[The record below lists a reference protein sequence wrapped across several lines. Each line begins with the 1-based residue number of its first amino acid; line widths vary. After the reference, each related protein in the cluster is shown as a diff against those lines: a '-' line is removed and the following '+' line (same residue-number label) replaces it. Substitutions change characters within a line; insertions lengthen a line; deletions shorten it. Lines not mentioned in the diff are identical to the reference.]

1 MLITALVSVCIV
13 IGLEL
18 FSHIIN
24 YTIKCVINVL
34 SIIFGSH
41 ITTFILNYVTF
52 IGVIHHELSHMIFA
66 FITGAKIV
74 SFKLFK
80 VFNHKDSLGTVKI
93 NPRGPYIIRGLQL
106 GLSAIAPLITGI
118 INVSLVV
125 WYILSNNLSIVYIV
139 ALIYCIVSIVLHMT
153 LSNADIDSYR
163 KGRISIGLI
172 IWIILFLGY
181 KVEIVYNILR

>member
-13 IGLEL
+13 IDLEL
-18 FSHIIN
+18 LSYIIN
-24 YTIKCVINVL
+24 YTTKCIIKVL

-52 IGVIHHELSHMIFA
+52 VGVIHHELSHMIFA

-80 VFNHKDSLGTVKI
+80 IINHKDSLGTVKI
-93 NPRGPYIIRGLQL
+93 VPRGPYIIRGLQL
-106 GLSAIAPLITGI
+106 GLSAIAPLINGI
-118 INVSLVV
+118 ISVNLMV
-125 WYILSNNLSIVYIV
+125 WYILNNNLSIVCNIT
-139 ALIYCIVSIVLHMT
+139 LIYCIVSIVLHMT
-153 LSNADIDSYR
+153 LSNADIESYR